1 MVAFHASAVGFLRVV
16 IAALCV
22 RMLGAWVLGEGAV
35 FGPDGTGAEAAVV
48 LGGHPYPVHI
58 LLLDLIGGD
67 ARALSMGSSSLVC
80 GLLWLWGRRM
90 GLGGAGG
97 WLAVTLPLAVF
108 PGVLASGDAPALA
121 VVMVGAVLTTFGGPW
136 VVVGGAV
143 AAISVAVKPIALAG
157 LLLLVARP
165 ASLVG
170 AGTVLVLLRGFTRP
184 LWAPMPSG
192 GLLGTWW
199 VASEG
204 APPELWLSWLGAGAW
219 RIAEAPVW
227 GTVWVVWMGAL
238 AVLLTRQ
245 DARIRTAALM
255 IAGATVVVG
264 ALFGPRMELR
274 YLSPAVLCML
284 PFLGALIQTRRVT
297 LACAVVGLWPTFALL
312 TQLGAERSTRDPMAR
327 VPAVPIVAFPAVDVG
342 PIFNTCSV
350 DDATRWR
357 QLAVQLAEVAPVGS
371 TVIADQLPDGRE
383 GELLWPLRVLR
394 PDLKVDTR
402 AQVPAPPE

>member
-1 MVAFHASAVGFLRVV
+1 MVAPHSSIVGFLRVV

-48 LGGHPYPVHI
+48 LGGHPYPLHI
-58 LLLDLIGGD
+58 LLLEITGGD
-67 ARALSMGSSSLVC
+67 ARALSMGSSSLTC

-97 WLAVTLPLAVF
+97 WLAVTLPLSVF
-108 PGVLASGDAPALA
+108 PGVLAAGDAPALA
-121 VVMVGAVLTTFGGPW
+121 VVVLGSVLTTLGGPW
-136 VVVGGAV
+136 VIVGGAL
-143 AAISVAVKPIALAG
+143 AAVSVSIKPIALAG

-165 ASLVG
+165 ASMVG
-170 AGTVLVLLRGFTRP
+170 AGAVLLLLRSFLRP

-204 APPELWLSWLGAGAW
+204 APPTHWLSWLNAGAW
-219 RIAEAPVW
+219 RIIEAPAW
-227 GTVWVVWMGAL
+227 GMVWVVWVGAL
-238 AVLLTRQ
+238 AMLLTRQ
-245 DARIRTAALM
+245 EARLRASALM
-255 IAGATVVVG
+255 IVGATVVVG
-264 ALFGPRMELR
+264 ALFGSRMELR
-274 YLSPAVLCML
+274 YLGPVQVCML
-284 PFLGALIQTRRVT
+284 PFLGAWIQSHRLIR
-297 LACAVVGLWPTFALL
+297 LGALVGLWPTFALL
-312 TQLGAERSTRDPMAR
+312 TQLAAERSDRDPMAR
-327 VPAVPIVAFPAVDVG
+327 VPPVPLIAAPAIDVG

-357 QLAVQLAEVAPVGS
+357 HLAIQLAEVAPLGS
-371 TVIADQLPDGRE
+371 TIIADQLPDGRE

-402 AQVPAPPE
+402 GQRPAQAQ